1 MCITYEDGKLIGD
14 DRITQIAL
22 DIHLEYGPFVLFY
35 QGKVFDVVNDPTIDE
50 QRAFFIL
57 HFLARPTNQDN
68 IGNLSVTPDGY
79 FDSKFEEWFGANEEG
94 VVY

>member
-1 MCITYEDGKLIGD
+1 MCIAYEDGKLIGD

-50 QRAFFIL
+50 QRAFFHPPFPGKADQPRQHWEL
-57 HFLARPTNQDN
+57 VRNTRWVLR
-68 IGNLSVTPDGY
+68 
-79 FDSKFEEWFGANEEG
+79 
-94 VVY
+94 

>member
-1 MCITYEDGKLIGD
+1 MTRPLMSS
-14 DRITQIAL
+14 
-22 DIHLEYGPFVLFY
+22 GP
-35 QGKVFDVVNDPTIDE
+35 
-50 QRAFFIL
+50 FFIL